1 MNNLSSLIAS
11 APRAPSQ
18 NINQTAQAVAW
29 AKKASEIATMALDG
43 ATGTIALEEAEQC
56 KPTLTVA
63 LYNLGMLKLMEGD
76 KKAAK
81 ALLDQAKARAAEW
94 NFKDA
99 EIRAG
104 EVLKSL

>member
-11 APRAPSQ
+11 APKAPSE
-18 NINQTAQAVAW
+18 NIGQTAQAVAW
-29 AKKASEIATMALDG
+29 ANKASEIATMALNG
-43 ATGTIALEEAEQC
+43 ATGSTALQEAEQC

-76 KKAAK
+76 KRAAK
-81 ALLDQAKARAAEW
+81 NLLDQAKARAAEW

-99 EIRAG
+99 ESRAS
-104 EVLKSL
+104 EVLKTL

>member
-1 MNNLSSLIAS
+1 
-11 APRAPSQ
+11 
-18 NINQTAQAVAW
+18 
-29 AKKASEIATMALDG
+29 MALND
-43 ATGTIALEEAEQC
+43 ATGSTALQEAEQC

-81 ALLDQAKARAAEW
+81 TLLDQAKNRAAEW

-99 EIRAG
+99 EIRAS
-104 EVLKSL
+104 EVLQTL

>member
-11 APRAPSQ
+11 APSAPSKDIGQ
-18 NINQTAQAVAW
+18 VAQSVAW
-29 AKKASEIATMALDG
+29 ANKSAEIASMALSSATG
-43 ATGTIALEEAEQC
+43 ATALAEAEQC

-63 LYNLGMLKLMEGD
+63 LYNLGMLKLLEGD

-81 ALLDQAKARAAEW
+81 QYLDQAKAKASEW

-99 EIRAG
+99 ENRAD
-104 EVLKSL
+104 EALKSF

>member
-11 APRAPSQ
+11 APKAPSQ
-18 NINQTAQAVAW
+18 DINQSKQAFAW
-29 AKKASEIATMALDG
+29 ANKASEIANMAMKS
-43 ATGTIALEEAEQC
+43 ASGTLALEEAEQC
-56 KPTLTVA
+56 KPTATVA

-81 ALLDQAKARAAEW
+81 VFLDQAKAKAAEW

-99 EIRAG
+99 ELRAN
-104 EVLKSL
+104 EVLKAL